1 MSVHVFFFF
10 NDTATTEIYTLSLH
24 DALPISAR
32 ADHRPHAALLGRPR
46 PAGTPRSLRRDVDEG
61 DPGGAPPGVRGLRAR
76 APPRGAS
83 GGGGGGDRLLPSRDR
98 RQVKFYYFHLMPYV
112 MDHDEP
118 SSWVTLSNRYY
129 DPKVGQQLYNQYLD
143 P

>member
-32 ADHRPHAALLGRPR
+32 ADHRPHAARLGRPR

-61 DPGGAPPGVRGLRAR
+61 DPGGAPPGVRGLRSR
-76 APPRGAS
+76 ASPRGAS
-83 GGGGGGDRLLPSRDR
+83 GGGGGGGRLLPSRGR
-98 RQVKFYYFHLMPYV
+98 GQGKVFYLHLMPYV
-112 MDHDEP
+112 LGHGETP
-118 SSWVTLSNRYY
+118 AR
-129 DPKVGQQLYNQYLD
+129 G
-143 P
+143 